1 MMARGS
7 LCVTRLLR
15 GHLLDKSPEVGQ
27 INHESGQKCF
37 ELGQSSRAGSVRH
50 KSGSSRRRNRRGE
63 LIEVHLEGGEM
74 EAFAV
79 KTLEETIHKMAVK
92 RAAPVWLPFR
102 PGIADGL
109 PRPITSKMSLL
120 KQWRQLQIQMKN
132 LKKKKKVEY
141 LYAQFTGQSKRKVFS
156 TTLFI
161 DDTAC
166 NMLSTGWSPLR
177 SIPLGVVIIN
187 ALKMDSVPF
196 NC

>member
-102 PGIADGL
+102 PGMSYWVPPPAKLGDIIEVAINSKLSHEDLQLFSTAKRGWPSTAYYIQDESSQTVETIADTNEKSEEEEEG
-109 PRPITSKMSLL
+109 
-120 KQWRQLQIQMKN
+120 
-132 LKKKKKVEY
+132 
-141 LYAQFTGQSKRKVFS
+141 
-156 TTLFI
+156 
-161 DDTAC
+161 
-166 NMLSTGWSPLR
+166 
-177 SIPLGVVIIN
+177 
-187 ALKMDSVPF
+187 
-196 NC
+196 